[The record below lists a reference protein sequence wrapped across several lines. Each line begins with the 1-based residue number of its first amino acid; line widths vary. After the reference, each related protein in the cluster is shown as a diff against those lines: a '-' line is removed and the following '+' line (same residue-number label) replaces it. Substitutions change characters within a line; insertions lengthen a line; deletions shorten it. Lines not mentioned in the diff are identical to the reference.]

1 MDVDLHDEK
10 LCLYTSNTIV
20 FVGVAVF
27 IASRVLTLFL
37 FMATEP
43 NATTRIRLPLYYS
56 RTSFHVPF
64 FLNHMEK
71 YKTKTNALIGCYYV
85 TEQSN
90 DQ

>member
-1 MDVDLHDEK
+1 MQQHEYAYH
-10 LCLYTSNTIV
+10 YTIH
-20 FVGVAVF
+20 AHH
-27 IASRVLTLFL
+27 
-37 FMATEP
+37 FMS
-43 NATTRIRLPLYYS
+43 L
-56 RTSFHVPF
+56 F